1 MNKEVQQVSSFEEW
15 IVGDLKVLEQDLLN
29 AAHTA
34 CKNAYAPYSNFRVGS
49 AVLLRSGRTVIG
61 SNQEN
66 MAYPSGLC
74 AERVAFFS
82 AGAQF
87 PGDDIIAAAV
97 VTDINMPLEHFSPCG
112 GCRQVMVES
121 ELRQKKPIRFLMQ
134 AGDSNVLVSPDVI
147 RFLPLAFQLPAR

>member
-1 MNKEVQQVSSFEEW
+1 MGCVLKES
-15 IVGDLKVLEQDLLN
+15 
-29 AAHTA
+29 
-34 CKNAYAPYSNFRVGS
+34 P
-49 AVLLRSGRTVIG
+49 
-61 SNQEN
+61 
-66 MAYPSGLC
+66 
-74 AERVAFFS
+74 FFS

-87 PGDDIIAAAV
+87 PGDDIVAAAV

>member
-1 MNKEVQQVSSFEEW
+1 MKTKVQRVSSFEEW
-15 IVGDLKVLEQDLLN
+15 IVEDLDVLEQDLLN
-29 AAHTA
+29 AAHAA
-34 CKNAYAPYSNFRVGS
+34 CKKAYAPYSNFRVGS
-49 AVLLRSGRTVIG
+49 AVRLKSGRTVIG

-87 PGDDIIAAAV
+87 PGDEIVAAAV
-97 VTDINMPLEHFSPCG
+97 VTDIKMPLEHFSPCG

-121 ELRQKKPIRFLMQ
+121 ELRQEKPIRFLMQ
-134 AGDSNVLVSPDVI
+134 AGDSDVLVSPDVI
-147 RFLPLAFQLPAR
+147 RFLPLAFKLPVR